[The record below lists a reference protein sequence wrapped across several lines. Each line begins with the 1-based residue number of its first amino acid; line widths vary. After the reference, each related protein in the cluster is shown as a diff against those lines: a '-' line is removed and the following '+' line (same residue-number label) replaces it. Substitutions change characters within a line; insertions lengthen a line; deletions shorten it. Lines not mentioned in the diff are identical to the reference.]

1 MNNNKV
7 VVKKAPE
14 GKKKLPAIKES
25 IQKCPSKMII
35 IIKGEKCH
43 EIHSQY
49 NSHTVSCAVSIFIG
63 KRESNA
69 MACSVRSKSYCR
81 SYIRQSLLRVCL
93 PNEYSDDSHRV
104 AV

>member
-35 IIKGEKCH
+35 IIKGEKSR

-49 NSHTVSCAVSIFIG
+49 NSYIVSCAVSIFIG
-63 KRESNA
+63 KRKRND
-69 MACSVRSKSYCR
+69 MACTVRNQSCCR
-81 SYIRQSLLRVCL
+81 SYIWQSLLRVCL
-93 PNEYSDDSHRV
+93 PYEHTDDSH
-104 AV
+104 

>member
-35 IIKGEKCH
+35 IIKGEKASWSDSVHNKLHC
-43 EIHSQY
+43 S
-49 NSHTVSCAVSIFIG
+49 SK
-63 KRESNA
+63 KR
-69 MACSVRSKSYCR
+69 RG
-81 SYIRQSLLRVCL
+81 
-93 PNEYSDDSHRV
+93 
-104 AV
+104 